1 MSANLFSVSYLFC
14 SLYLVESYNNN
25 NRIKGDHMKI
35 ILAYDRPDSVRE
47 LFLEYTNL
55 LIEGDPNFIVYLE
68 LQNYDDEISNLE
80 KKYGLPKGRLYL
92 AYDNE
97 NLVGCIGLREIYENN
112 CEMKRLYV
120 RDNFRGL
127 GIGKMLVSKLIQD
140 AVDIGYSHMLLDTLP
155 FLENAIKMYKD
166 FGFYEIEPY
175 NDSPMGNSIY
185 MRLDL

>member
-1 MSANLFSVSYLFC
+1 
-14 SLYLVESYNNN
+14 
-25 NRIKGDHMKI
+25 
-35 ILAYDRPDSVRE
+35 
-47 LFLEYTNL
+47 
-55 LIEGDPNFIVYLE
+55 
-68 LQNYDDEISNLE
+68 
-80 KKYGLPKGRLYL
+80 
-92 AYDNE
+92 
-97 NLVGCIGLREIYENN
+97 
-112 CEMKRLYV
+112 MKRLYV

-127 GIGKMLVSKLIQD
+127 GIGKMLVSKLIQV